1 MDLPDNKFVSD
12 DDPLDSSSLIR
23 TLGVLKSEDSS
34 DKLKDDNP

>member
-1 MDLPDNKFVSD
+1 MDLPDKKFASD
-12 DDPLDSSSLIR
+12 EPPLDSSLIR